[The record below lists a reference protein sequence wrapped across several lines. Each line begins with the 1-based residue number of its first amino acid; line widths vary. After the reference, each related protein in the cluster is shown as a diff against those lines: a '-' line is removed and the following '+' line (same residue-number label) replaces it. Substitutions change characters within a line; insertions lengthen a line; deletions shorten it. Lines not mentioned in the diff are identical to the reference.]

1 MAVDGPVD
9 RVRGR
14 LARASAQVQRR
25 RLGAPCL
32 APYAN
37 LYLGP
42 QGEVRACCANSF
54 FLGNIRVQRLP
65 EIWGG
70 VQQLEL
76 RRRLKDGDFS
86 LGCSYCE
93 WERDQ
98 GIRMYARVYDTLKVR
113 SASPSF
119 PTRIEF
125 ALTNACNL
133 QCTMCNGENSSAI
146 RLHREGRRPE
156 PKAYGDE
163 FFEDL
168 AEFVPHLEGASF
180 VGGEPFLGAENFRA
194 WDLFAELNPHAE
206 IGITTNG
213 TQWGPRVERVLDQ
226 LSPGITVSIDG
237 MTAETF
243 ESIRVGADFA
253 TVLENLDRFV
263 AHGRR
268 VGKRVNISHCLMPTN
283 HHEFGALLRHAE
295 ERDVHVHVAVV
306 TTPPELALERRS
318 AAELELVLRSLEDQ
332 ADQVLPHLGDHN
344 AGVLRAQIERLR
356 IARRD
361 RDTAEPAPAID
372 ADTIVGMPRR
382 RDTPAGSPAPVDPTA
397 GPEHGHLEVGPN
409 DIVLDCS
416 PALADWLEVE
426 RAALIGVHLDHLDQ
440 ALRRR
445 FGPLS
450 EDRRRVEGD
459 LVERRL
465 RAGDTDLQV
474 VAAPVRDDAGWIR
487 HVRVGVGPAP
497 VAAGNLSDP
506 GR

>member
-1 MAVDGPVD
+1 MAVDGPVG
-9 RVRGR
+9 RVRRRVG
-14 LARASAQVQRR
+14 LAASQVQRR

-76 RRRLKDGDFS
+76 RRRLKGGDFS

-93 WERDQ
+93 WEQEQ

-113 SASPSF
+113 SASPAF

-156 PKAYGDE
+156 PRAYGDE

-194 WDLFAELNPHAE
+194 WELFAELNPRAD

-213 TQWGPRVERVLDQ
+213 TQWGPRVERVLDE

-237 MTAETF
+237 MTAATF
-243 ESIRVGADFA
+243 ESIRVGADFS

-263 AHGRR
+263 EHGRR

-306 TTPPELALERRS
+306 TTPPALALERRS
-318 AAELELVLRSLEDQ
+318 AAELEVVLRSLEEQ
-332 ADQVLPHLGDHN
+332 AEQVLTHLGEHN
-344 AGVLRAQIERLR
+344 AGVLRAQIERVR

-361 RDTAEPAPAID
+361 GGAAEPAPAID
-372 ADTIVGMPRR
+372 ADTIVGLPRR
-382 RDTPAGSPAPVDPTA
+382 REARPVPPTPAGPTA
-397 GPEHGHLEVGPN
+397 DAEHGHLEVGPN

-426 RAALIGVHLDHLDQ
+426 RAALIGVHVDHLDQ

-450 EDRRRVEGD
+450 EDRRRVDGD

-465 RAGDTDLQV
+465 RAGDTDV
-474 VAAPVRDDAGWIR
+474 RIVAAPVRDDAGWIR
-487 HVRVGVGPAP
+487 HVRVAVGDSRVGVG
-497 VAAGNLSDP
+497 NLPDP
-506 GR
+506 TR